1 MAFNKI
7 PGQTGFLYSRVSSM
21 NKRAIGKLTD
31 TNHLES
37 MHQEAPADYDKKIIS
52 IYTQSSLYSND
63 FLEMIN
69 KSTPYYID
77 GNSDY
82 WKWDVDVQYKFP
94 KIIEIP
100 DATAQ
105 IAKLGIDGQEF
116 ALVLDTSEYVVND
129 VITPDRRFCKTPL
142 VVIKDPVPYNS
153 GFLYSF
159 TILAQNP
166 LNDFLQSKFIQPG
179 TELQFL
185 YNLIGE
191 FDQDLSG
198 LPRLGEKMT
207 LFESLGA
214 AYGVEHTI
222 TKWADER
229 FLKNAEKD
237 IIVYQKWARNEFGKA
252 VSVGTRWEPYIES
265 LMRQKMLSMKVN
277 KMVWGVQGTSK
288 SYGSKQEL
296 KKSSAGIYHKMKD
309 NGNLVQYNRGEFSIN
324 LLRDIFGDL
333 FYRRVDIKNR
343 RVKIY
348 TNEAGFD
355 LFNKANK
362 EDLMNS
368 GLTVIADNRFIQG
381 SGQNMMVSY
390 GFDAVTTR
398 ETGRIDLVHLRELD
412 LPQTNLEFGQNKKS
426 TPTFMVFDVS
436 PTGDGSLANNIRE
449 VRHKG
454 APSMTW
460 GYIDGRQHHLGHA
473 ASKNMSSA
481 NMFPGYKIW
490 MEDRCDVFIEDL
502 SRTVIIEELPQF

>member
-7 PGQTGFLYSRVSSM
+7 PGQTGYVYARVSSL

-31 TNHLES
+31 TNHLEQ
-37 MHQEAPADYDKKIIS
+37 MHQEAPAEYDKKIIS
-52 IYTQSSLYSND
+52 LYSQTSLYSND

-77 GNSDY
+77 GNTDY
-82 WKWDVDVQYKFP
+82 WQWDVNVAYKFP
-94 KIIEIP
+94 KIVEIP
-100 DATAQ
+100 DATATM
-105 IAKLGIDGQEF
+105 AKPGIDGQEF
-116 ALVLDTSEYVVND
+116 ALVLDTNEYVIND

-142 VVIKDPVPYNS
+142 VVVRDPVPYNS
-153 GFLYSF
+153 GYLYQF
-159 TILAQNP
+159 TILAGNP
-166 LNDFLQSKFIQPG
+166 LNDFIQAKFIQPG

-185 YNLIGE
+185 HNLVGE

-198 LPRLGEKMT
+198 LERLGERMT
-207 LFESLGA
+207 MFESLGA
-214 AYGVEHTI
+214 AFGVEHTV

-229 FLKNAEKD
+229 YLKDAEKD
-237 IIVYQKWARNEFGKA
+237 IIVYAQQRINEVGKPMTI
-252 VSVGTRWEPYIES
+252 GTRWEPMIES
-265 LMRQKMLSMKVN
+265 LMRQKMLRMKVG
-277 KMVWGVQGTSK
+277 KMVWGIQGTSK

-309 NGNLVQYNRGEFSIN
+309 NGNLVQYNRGEFTIN
-324 LLRDIFGDL
+324 LLRDVFGDL

-355 LFNKANK
+355 LFNKASK
-362 EDLMNS
+362 DDLMNS

-390 GFDAVTTR
+390 GFDSVTTR
-398 ETGRIDLVHLRELD
+398 ETGQIDLVHLKELD

-436 PTGDGSLANNIRE
+436 PTGDGSLSNNVRE
-449 VRHKG
+449 VRLKG

-460 GYIDGRQHHLGHA
+460 GYIDGRQSHLGHLS
-473 ASKNMSSA
+473 SKGMSSSS
-481 NMFPGYKIW
+481 MFPGYKVW
-490 MEDRCDVFIEDL
+490 MEDRADVFIEDL